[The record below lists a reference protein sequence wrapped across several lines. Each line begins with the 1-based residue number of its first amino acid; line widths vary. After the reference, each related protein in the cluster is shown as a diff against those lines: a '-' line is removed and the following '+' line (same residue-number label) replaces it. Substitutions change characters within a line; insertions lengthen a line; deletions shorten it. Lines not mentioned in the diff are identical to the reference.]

1 MFAAIAQGVPYY
13 VANSVIVVGEDGVLL
28 VDSGAGTNEARALRE
43 AIRRVTDRP
52 VRYVVD
58 THFHF
63 DHALGHEAFPEA
75 LTIGHDA
82 TRAGLVLGARQPT
95 LAGNLAGMTGRIA
108 GLEAEAEA
116 EKDEARKAQLRGQAT
131 ALETYRRQLAALT
144 PSPSNLTFGQGL
156 TLWLGDREVRVLHL
170 GRGHTAGDTVV
181 YLPKERLVCTGDLF
195 NGYIGYMGDAYVDE
209 WADTLGRLAELDF
222 ETVVA
227 GHGKPFRGRGGAP
240 RRAGLPARP
249 VAAGRERSRRAGSP
263 RPKPQ
268 AASTSPRTPAAS
280 RAWPRRASSPS
291 LSSASTRS
299 STNGPP
305 SVDSLGGEV
314 ASLVSNELR
323 DLAGSV
329 SDEAD
334 PDVVLRNAELRGG
347 LGQELVRVTLA
358 LLPHHEAFA
367 VQEHLEQRAL
377 LDLVAAHVGLLERR
391 IDREAR
397 SSGGGAAA
405 PSTGSRCRRGSAR
418 ASLKR
423 QL

>member
-1 MFAAIAQGVPYY
+1 MASPHRLLQALLVATLAPAAHALPGPGDAAEPLPGLTYVLDEVAPGVFAAIAQGVPYY

-82 TRAGLVLGARQPT
+82 TRAGLVLGVRQPT

-116 EKDEARKAQLRGQAT
+116 EKNAARKAQLRGQAT
-131 ALETYRRQLAALT
+131 ALEAYRRQLAALT

-222 ETVVA
+222 DTVVA
-227 GHGKPFRGRGGAP
+227 GHGKPFRGRDA
-240 RRAGLPARP
+240 LPAVQACLRDLWRQAEGFKAGGLS
-249 VAAGRERSRRAGSP
+249 AAE
-263 RPKPQ
+263 
-268 AASTSPRTPAAS
+268 AAS
-280 RAWPRRASSPS
+280 RIDLSAHAGRFPRLAEKGFEPVAVERIYAVIDERPALNR
-291 LSSASTRS
+291 LSWR
-299 STNGPP
+299 
-305 SVDSLGGEV
+305 
-314 ASLVSNELR
+314 
-323 DLAGSV
+323 
-329 SDEAD
+329 
-334 PDVVLRNAELRGG
+334 
-347 LGQELVRVTLA
+347 
-358 LLPHHEAFA
+358 
-367 VQEHLEQRAL
+367 
-377 LDLVAAHVGLLERR
+377 
-391 IDREAR
+391 
-397 SSGGGAAA
+397 
-405 PSTGSRCRRGSAR
+405 
-418 ASLKR
+418 
-423 QL
+423 